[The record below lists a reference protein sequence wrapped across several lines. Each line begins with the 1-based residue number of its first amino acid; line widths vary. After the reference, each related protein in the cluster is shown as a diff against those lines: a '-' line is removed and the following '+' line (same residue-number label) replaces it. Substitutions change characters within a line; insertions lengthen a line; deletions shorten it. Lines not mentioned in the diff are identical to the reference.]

1 MKRRLLAWI
10 LVIAMGISCVPLQV
24 FAQEDSGE
32 PEPVLMEATVET
44 TEATEETTEA
54 TVDTTEATQTATE
67 EPLLLEQAEAAEST
81 EKVLL
86 LEETAVGDEEIPAEG
101 VSIVLS
107 GYCGDNMAYALDS
120 EGVLTIS
127 GSGSMNDYGK
137 DKISV
142 NGVYVTNAPWRN
154 KYLNINK
161 IVIKGSVEE
170 IGNYAFYSCYPI
182 EELDLSGNTGLKSIG
197 DYAFDTAVTGIDGIK
212 TLNLPNTVSYIG
224 FGAFSFR
231 NHLTSVTIEEN
242 PDPEFTCTINN
253 GAFAYCDK
261 LENVQLSNNV
271 TSIGGICF
279 LECPLKSITLPENL
293 TYLGYKAFGD
303 TSITDITIPA
313 SLNSCGYATSTYD
326 GPFAKC
332 TTLTSAAIEDGATTI
347 PAYLFSNA
355 ENLTNVTI
363 PETVT
368 SIGTKA
374 FYGCTALKSIYI
386 PASVKQIAASFFG
399 SGVSKVY
406 YGGTQSQWGAV
417 TVDAINGLPTPQFSH
432 THSYTTETTNAA
444 GETVYV
450 CECGC
455 YTTELPTSG
464 ENSGSCGANVT
475 YSLSAD
481 GVFTISGSGPMTDYD
496 YEINGGIQPLV
507 PWASR
512 MQDIKSVV
520 VTGTV
525 ENIGAYSFYEAEN
538 LTTLNLSG
546 NRNLRSIGESA
557 FQGCALNALSLPNT
571 LTSIGDNAFSGCY
584 DLAISLRLPGS
595 VSSIGDN
602 AFACTGI
609 TSVTMLDNTTSGV
622 TIGNMAFY
630 ACESLTDV
638 TLSDNVTHLGNG
650 VFGYTSVADLT
661 IPASVTSCGTDYERH
676 GPLAD
681 NRNLK
686 SVTIAEGATAIPEN
700 LFAYAQLEYV
710 NIPESVTSFGANSFW
725 RASLQSIYIPTATKT
740 IADCGFSDLA
750 QAYYGGTQSQWNAVT
765 VDAANALPTPQFS
778 HTHSYTKAVT
788 NNAGQTIYACTCGG
802 YQYEQQL
809 PPTAQY
815 NTIAASDITLT
826 ADNTKAQTA
835 SLNASAK
842 GGAALSYQSNN
853 ASVTVTTAGVVTVA
867 AGFSGT
873 AKITITAAATT
884 EYLETTKVVTV
895 TVNPAPVA
903 NADAEIVV
911 GSLKALAGKDI
922 TVPVTITK
930 NPGICTYGFQ
940 INYDASVLLLE
951 DISEGS
957 LTNGKGRFI
966 KDIDLARATWLS
978 DENVTETGE
987 LMTIHFT
994 VLENALEGP
1003 TAVSVSLIDGK
1014 KSNLANMADQT
1025 VSATFT
1031 AGSIDVARGILG
1043 DVNEDGEVAMLDV
1056 SVLNRFVLGK
1066 VTLSDT
1072 AQKLGDVNHDG
1083 EIAMLDVSILN
1094 RFVLGK
1100 ISQLSVASTNVA
1112 ESADRA
1118 ANVAEISAA
1127 SVTVQAADVAVISAG
1142 SVTARAG
1149 EMITVPVTITNNPGI
1164 CTYGFQINYDA
1175 SVLTLNDISEGLLT
1189 NGKGRFIKDIDLARA
1204 TWLCDENITGTG
1216 ELLTISFTVKEGTAA
1231 GSTPISV
1238 SLIDG
1243 KKSNLG
1249 SADDTV
1255 VAADFVSGEVK
1266 VPCPNTIYAEDI
1278 TVTGSNE
1285 QDITVPLNATAL
1297 GNAVLRYQSDDDA
1310 VTINE
1315 EGVITVSKGFDGT
1328 VKITI
1333 TAKATDKYLETT
1345 KIITLTVKPAPV
1357 PNTITAPNVTLTVN
1371 EEEQQTVSLNAVA
1384 LGGAALSYRSD
1395 SEDVTVSNTGV
1406 VTIPAGFLGTAK
1418 ITITAAAVEG
1428 YLETTKVI
1436 TVSVTA
1442 HNTIDAEDL
1451 TVTGSIV
1458 DAITVPLNA
1467 TARDGA
1473 KLRYSSSTAYVT
1485 ISDDGMATI
1494 SKGFDG
1500 TVKIT
1505 ITAKATDKYLETT
1518 KIITLTVKP
1527 APIPN
1532 TIKAED
1538 IFLTVNEKE
1547 DQTASINASAL
1558 GGAALTYHSDS
1569 EDVTVTYEGEVTVAA
1584 GFLGTAKITITAAAV
1599 EGYLET
1605 TKTVTVTVNPLVMD
1619 PDVKL
1624 MVGSETVYGNESITI
1639 PVYLTR
1645 NRGISRL
1652 TLNVNYDPALLTL
1665 DGISAGQTIENLG
1678 TFTDAENGSA
1688 SWTYTKD
1695 ITTIGQLALLHFS
1708 VSENATDENMEARIS
1723 VSLSGLTN
1731 KADQEKTFTSIPG
1744 QVKVYY
1750 YSKLYTITYDANGG
1764 ENAPEAQ
1771 QKWMLLISDQVPT
1784 RKYHKFLGW
1793 AEKPDAEEAQYEA
1806 GENYGNLDK
1815 DITLYAVWEYVPSA
1829 IVVEKSDID
1838 LISGQSVKLN
1848 ACAYPDEN
1856 AKILFA
1862 LDDPEDSQYVTL
1874 KGNVLTAKNVKDITW
1889 VDITA
1894 TTDNDSAPPADISV
1908 TIYPKV
1914 TRVDITQDGI
1924 DNVLN
1929 NKTLTVNTNEKYI
1942 ELLAVTYPEDA
1953 WYEVTWKSSNPS
1965 IAEVDYGF
1973 VTLHKSGK
1981 VTITAT
1987 AADGSKK
1994 SAKVTLNVVQPTASL
2009 EILNAPET
2017 LQGGQKFTLK
2027 TDISQNVKGIDRNVT
2042 WVLDED
2048 SAAFAS
2054 LKNGALTTK
2063 VVYEPVTIHVTAY
2076 ATANPEAIDEADI
2089 TLLPAATAAS
2099 ILYKGSI
2106 TEKTTVLPL
2115 KVGETLELEG
2125 GCYPADAYGTGSWK
2139 SSSTKYATVDEN
2151 GIVKGVKAGV
2161 VTITYSYGGKSTS
2174 VKVQVG
2180 NPVTE
2185 LTISAPGFSPEQD
2198 IELRSGKSMTL
2209 KADFNDNASIKKV
2222 TWALANAADSAYCS
2236 ISSSGKL
2243 TAKTVYSRHDVTIK
2257 ATAVDGTGMT
2267 RECTVSILPKT
2278 DTVMA
2283 IMDDASHD
2291 ITGKTVLLESG
2302 NTMNVGAMTGEISET
2317 AAWKSSNTKVAT
2329 IEQSGIITAQAPGTA
2344 KITATV
2350 GKRTAS
2356 FTIKVA
2362 TKVKTITVGVK
2373 NNLPAVL
2380 MSGKSLNMTALTNN
2394 DASNKKVTWS
2404 LAYPNNDPK
2413 CATISSS
2420 GALKAAAGL
2429 TRQTEVQ
2436 VIATAADGSGICSA
2450 PFTVKLYPAATGV
2463 NILKAG
2469 RVVNGL
2475 TSVTDEKETAL
2486 TAKVYPDAAYQGV
2499 TWKSSSTKIATV
2511 DANGKVTFLKAGTV
2525 TITAT
2530 AADGSKKA
2538 ASFKLTYAPG
2548 K

>member
-24 FAQEDSGE
+24 FALEDSGE
-32 PEPVLMEATVET
+32 PEPVLTEPEAAEVAE
-44 TEATEETTEA
+44 EATEA
-54 TVDTTEATQTATE
+54 ATEATQTATE

-81 EKVLL
+81 EEVLL

-101 VSIVLS
+101 VTIVLS

-154 KYLNINK
+154 EYLNINK

-224 FGAFSFR
+224 FGAFGSR

-455 YTTELPTSG
+455 YTTELPASG

-557 FQGCALNALSLPNT
+557 FHGCALNALSLPNT
-571 LTSIGDNAFSGCY
+571 LTSIGDDAFSGCY

-602 AFACTGI
+602 AFARTGI
-609 TSVTMLDNTTSGV
+609 TSVTMLNNTTSGV

-661 IPASVTSCGTDYERH
+661 IPASVTSCGTDYEGH

-710 NIPESVTSFGANSFW
+710 NIPESVTSFGANSFCS
-725 RASLQSIYIPTATKT
+725 ASLQSIYIPAATKT

-815 NTIAASDITLT
+815 NTITASNITLT
-826 ADNTKAQTA
+826 ADSTKAQTV

-842 GGAALSYQSNN
+842 GGATLSYQSNN

-867 AGFSGT
+867 AGFSGN

-895 TVNPAPVA
+895 TVNPAPSTET
-903 NADAEIVV
+903 DAEIVV
-911 GSLKALAGKDI
+911 DSLLALTGQEI
-922 TVPVTITK
+922 TVPVRITK
-930 NPGICTYGFQ
+930 NPGIAGFGLTVGF
-940 INYDASVLLLE
+940 DSSVLTLNSITPGSV
-951 DISEGS
+951 ISGTGMFSVAVNGVSTTWYAGDNVTDTGVLMELNFTVSETAAEGKTTVS
-957 LTNGKGRFI
+957 VFFN
-966 KDIDLARATWLS
+966 DNDDSNLS
-978 DENVTETGE
+978 DVYG
-987 LMTIHFT
+987 T
-994 VLENALEGP
+994 VL
-1003 TAVSVSLIDGK
+1003 
-1014 KSNLANMADQT
+1014 
-1025 VSATFT
+1025 SASFT
-1031 AGSIDVARGILG
+1031 AGQIDVSQGVLG
-1043 DVNEDGEVAMLDV
+1043 DVSGDGKIAINDVVMLN
-1056 SVLNRFVLGK
+1056 SSLLGK
-1066 VTLSDT
+1066 VTLSER
-1072 AQKLGDVNHDG
+1072 ARKLGDVTGD
-1083 EIAMLDVSILN
+1083 
-1094 RFVLGK
+1094 GK
-1100 ISQLSVASTNVA
+1100 IAINDVVRLNSYLLKKVTDLRPSATAADTASSLIPD
-1112 ESADRA
+1112 SAA
-1118 ANVAEISAA
+1118 QTA
-1127 SVTVQAADVAVISAG
+1127 SVTATIGVG
-1142 SVTARAG
+1142 SVRGTAG
-1149 EMITVPVTITNNPGI
+1149 QTLTVPVSISDNPGI
-1164 CTYGFQINYDA
+1164 GGFFLTVDYDTEA
-1175 SVLTLNDISEGLLT
+1175 MTLDAIEAGELLRGVGMFSTNGGLVSWYNAENLTLN
-1189 NGKGRFIKDIDLARA
+1189 
-1204 TWLCDENITGTG
+1204 G
-1216 ELLTISFTVKEGTAA
+1216 ELMLLRFTLKDTIQAGTHPVTLSLVDGEECNLSDFQGIAVPGTFTA
-1231 GSTPISV
+1231 GAI
-1238 SLIDG
+1238 
-1243 KKSNLG
+1243 
-1249 SADDTV
+1249 V
-1255 VAADFVSGEVK
+1255 VPG
-1266 VPCPNTIYAEDI
+1266 PNTIKAENI

-1285 QDITVPLNATAL
+1285 QSITVPLNATAL
-1297 GNAVLRYQSDDDA
+1297 G
-1310 VTINE
+1310 
-1315 EGVITVSKGFDGT
+1315 
-1328 VKITI
+1328 
-1333 TAKATDKYLETT
+1333 
-1345 KIITLTVKPAPV
+1345 
-1357 PNTITAPNVTLTVN
+1357 
-1371 EEEQQTVSLNAVA
+1371 
-1384 LGGAALSYRSD
+1384 GAALSYQSNNA
-1395 SEDVTVSNTGV
+1395 SVTVSDAGV
-1406 VTIPAGFLGTAK
+1406 VTVAKGFIGTAT
-1418 ITITAAAVEG
+1418 ITITAAATTE
-1428 YLETTKVI
+1428 YLETTKDITI
-1436 TVSVTA
+1436 TVNPAPVVNADAEIVVDSVKALAGQEIIVPVRITKNPGIA
-1442 HNTIDAEDL
+1442 AFSLKISYDAEVLTLNSISKGELIRDNGTFTPNVGSGIANWHTIDGNLTSEGELLKLHFTVAENIECNTSVRMALKDDL
-1451 TVTGSIV
+1451 PKSLTDENTNPVSVSFTEGQINVSKGALGDV
-1458 DAITVPLNA
+1458 DG
-1467 TARDGA
+1467 D
-1473 KLRYSSSTAYVT
+1473 SYVT
-1485 ISDDGMATI
+1485 IADVLMLDQAAAELVTLSQDAAKLGDVDSDGY
-1494 SKGFDG
+1494 
-1500 TVKIT
+1500 IT
-1505 ITAKATDKYLETT
+1505 IGDVLMLDQYVAELIPSLTVAAEEMNDTADAAAPASISVDTKTAKA
-1518 KIITLTVKP
+1518 
-1527 APIPN
+1527 
-1532 TIKAED
+1532 
-1538 IFLTVNEKE
+1538 
-1547 DQTASINASAL
+1547 
-1558 GGAALTYHSDS
+1558 
-1569 EDVTVTYEGEVTVAA
+1569 GE
-1584 GFLGTAKITITAAAV
+1584 
-1599 EGYLET
+1599 
-1605 TKTVTVTVNPLVMD
+1605 TVTVPVRIAGNPGIAAFSLRISYDSDTLELSNILDGELIQGIGTSTFNVSSGLANWHTIGGD
-1619 PDVKL
+1619 LTRDGELFKLSFIVKDTASAGTTPVSVKL
-1624 MVGSETVYGNESITI
+1624 KGDL
-1639 PVYLTR
+1639 P
-1645 NRGISRL
+1645 
-1652 TLNVNYDPALLTL
+1652 
-1665 DGISAGQTIENLG
+1665 
-1678 TFTDAENGSA
+1678 
-1688 SWTYTKD
+1688 
-1695 ITTIGQLALLHFS
+1695 
-1708 VSENATDENMEARIS
+1708 
-1723 VSLSGLTN
+1723 VSLSN
-1731 KADQEKTFTSIPG
+1731 SNRQAVPVVFTAG
-1744 QVKVYY
+1744 GVKVPKI
-1750 YSKLYTITYDANGG
+1750 STITYDANGG
-1764 ENAPEAQ
+1764 TGAPAPTTKEEDTDVR
-1771 QKWMLLISDQVPT
+1771 ISYTKPT
-1784 RKYHKFLGW
+1784 RTGYRFLGW
-1793 AEKPDAEEAQYEA
+1793 ASTANATEAEYQPGDLYTQDE
-1806 GENYGNLDK
+1806 DV
-1815 DITLYAVWEYVPSA
+1815 TLYAIWEYVPA
-1829 IVVEKSDID
+1829 GITIENVPVT
-1838 LISGQSVKLN
+1838 LISGQSVTLE
-1848 ACAYPDEN
+1848 AYAYPDSST
-1856 AKILFA
+1856 KITFQLK
-1862 LDDPEDSQYVTL
+1862 DSTDSKYLTIS
-1874 KGNVLTAKNVKDITW
+1874 GSRLTAKNVTQKVDVTVVASAQNVPSEEFTVTILPKASKVGIYLNEKLVTNMTVP
-1889 VDITA
+1889 VDIGEEYIFLDA
-1894 TTDNDSAPPADISV
+1894 VVSP
-1908 TIYPKV
+1908 
-1914 TRVDITQDGI
+1914 DG
-1924 DNVLN
+1924 
-1929 NKTLTVNTNEKYI
+1929 
-1942 ELLAVTYPEDA
+1942 AAED
-1953 WYEVTWKSSNPS
+1953 VTWKSSKPS
-1965 IAEVDYGF
+1965 IAEVDEEFGM
-1973 VTLHKSGK
+1973 VTFHTTGK

-1987 AADGSKK
+1987 ATDGSKK
-1994 SAKVTLNVVQPTASL
+1994 SAKVTLNIVEAASSL
-2009 EILNAPET
+2009 EILGAPET
-2017 LQGGQKFTLK
+2017 IQGGKGAILK
-2027 TDISQNVKGIDRNVT
+2027 TDIASDRTVDQNVT
-2042 WVLDED
+2042 WEID
-2048 SAAFAS
+2048 SDSSAFAS
-2054 LKNGALTTK
+2054 IKAGKLTTK
-2063 VVYEPVTIHVTAY
+2063 AVFEPVDILVTAY
-2076 ATANPEAIDEADI
+2076 ATANPEALDTALITIQPTAVSVAIADEDDNV
-2089 TLLPAATAAS
+2089 TD
-2099 ILYKGSI
+2099 
-2106 TEKTTVLPL
+2106 KTTVLPL
-2115 KVGETLELEG
+2115 EIYDFLELTG
-2125 GCYPADAYGTGSWK
+2125 SAYPEDSYGTPTWK
-2139 SSSTKYATVDEN
+2139 SSNTRIATVDD
-2151 GIVKGVKAGV
+2151 GGFVTGVSAGV
-2161 VTITYSYGGKSTS
+2161 ATITYSFGGKSAS
-2174 VKVQVG
+2174 VKVRVG

-2185 LTISAPGFSPEQD
+2185 LTITGPD
-2198 IELRSGKSMTL
+2198 DNTLRSGKSMTL
-2209 KADFNDNASIKKV
+2209 KAEVDPYASYKAV
-2222 TWALANAADSAYCS
+2222 TWRLENPADAAYCS
-2236 ISSSGKL
+2236 VSGGRVK
-2243 TAKTVYSRHDVTIK
+2243 ANTVYAAHEVCIVAEAADGFGVSDTY
-2257 ATAVDGTGMT
+2257 TVD
-2267 RECTVSILPKT
+2267 ILPKT
-2278 DTVMA
+2278 DNFLTIEVRRESGS
-2283 IMDDASHD
+2283 DVEFEVLNN
-2291 ITGKTVLLESG
+2291 KTVLMEP
-2302 NTMNVGAMTGEISET
+2302 NETMFASTWTDEFYITDAV
-2317 AAWKSSNTKVAT
+2317 WKSSNPTVA
-2329 IEQSGIITAQAPGTA
+2329 SVDDGNITANRVGTA
-2344 KITATV
+2344 KITATTSD
-2350 GKRTAS
+2350 GRSAT
-2356 FTIKVA
+2356 FTVKVA
-2362 TKVKTITVGVK
+2362 AKVKTITVGVK
-2373 NNLPAVL
+2373 NNLPAML
-2380 MSGKSLNMTALTNN
+2380 MSGKSLNMTAVTNV
-2394 DASNKKVTWS
+2394 DAANKKVTWS
-2404 LAYPNNDPK
+2404 LEYPNNDPK

-2420 GALKAAAGL
+2420 GALKAVAGL
-2429 TRQTEVQ
+2429 TRQTEVN
-2436 VIATAADGSGICSA
+2436 VVATAADGSGTRSEA
-2450 PFTVKLYPAATGV
+2450 FTVKLYPAATGV
-2463 NILKAG
+2463 NISIG
-2469 RVVNGL
+2469 DRVVNGL
-2475 TSVTDEKETAL
+2475 TIVTSEKEPVL
-2486 TAKVYPDAAYQGV
+2486 TAKVFPSAAYPSV

-2511 DANGKVTFLKAGTV
+2511 DANGKVTFLNSGTV